1 MNSNKKMWN
10 SIKILME
17 KSFWGKSSSINS
29 LSLNLQAEVDEF
41 KQACKND
48 DSLNALEE
56 AADVLM
62 MILCMLH
69 HVTYKDDC
77 VVDEVIDRVIEKLYW
92 RYGNLYQNKNSWKEK
107 TELEQWD
114 QAKEIEHQMELMF
127 CVNNECTGLKKAGIE
142 NIRYESGRYWCK
154 LCGKEI
160 IPSSNT
166 VLFYR
171 DKKAVHYIKI
181 ICNSIVAYSEGND
194 KTAEALNIDHPD
206 AFHALCSQLLY
217 KNSEKNDILSVFIDY
232 VHRKYSISVLEIEKY
247 LCCIKEIR
255 NKMNTEGLM
264 EKYYNRICSGVYD
277 VKNFFEP
284 HEWKKIA
291 GDITNKTFDVAKSI
305 KRTSCFHARNW
316 DNQIIDKYL
325 LNYPKRKSKEIIE
338 CMTLIHYCGAKV
350 RDLTIE
356 ISNMYNC
363 VVKCQFCASGALPG
377 AVQYLEALDY
387 VKQLNTCLF
396 QSGID
401 PNNFDNFYV
410 SFAGIG
416 EPSVLYRNIAAGMVI
431 MRDLYP
437 HIQFNIA
444 TLGYQKECFSYWK
457 NLDLPIRTI
466 QIPLYHIEYDKLKK
480 IVPTIPQ
487 EYELS
492 KIIYEAIDYQSTHAR
507 CRIKINY
514 IPMKGI
520 NDSEADI
527 RQFANALELF
537 KDKIVIKISILN
549 YTKPAE
555 ENGYITPGVER
566 LKEIKGFFSNC
577 GFEAYVFGSERNTA
591 LGCGQLAQDNISGDA

>member
-1 MNSNKKMWN
+1 MDSNKKIWD
-10 SIKILME
+10 SIRILME
-17 KSFWGKSSSINS
+17 QSFWGKSASINS
-29 LSLNLQAEVDEF
+29 LSLNLQSEVNEF

-62 MILCMLH
+62 MILCMLYY
-69 HVTYKDDC
+69 VTDKDDC
-77 VVDEVIDRVIEKLYW
+77 VVEEMLGRVTEKLYW
-92 RYGNLYQNKNSWKEK
+92 RYGNLYQTKSRWEEK

-114 QAKEIEHQMELMF
+114 QAKEIEHRMELMF
-127 CVNNECTGLKKAGIE
+127 CVNSECTGFKRAGIE
-142 NIRYESGRYWCK
+142 NIRYEEGRYWCK

-181 ICNSIVAYSEGND
+181 VCNSIVAYSKGND

-206 AFHALCSQLLY
+206 AFHALCNQLLANNC
-217 KNSEKNDILSVFIDY
+217 KKNDNLSVFIDY
-232 VHRKYSISVLEIEKY
+232 VHRKYCVSFSEIEKFFY
-247 LCCIKEIR
+247 CIKEIQK
-255 NKMNTEGLM
+255 KMDTESLM
-264 EKYYNRICSGVYD
+264 EKYYKRICLEEYD
-277 VKNFFEP
+277 VKNNFEL
-284 HEWKKIA
+284 HEWEKITS
-291 GDITNKTFDVAKSI
+291 DIISKTFDVAKSI
-305 KRTSCFHARNW
+305 RRTSHFRARNW
-316 DNQIIDKYL
+316 DNQIVDKYL
-325 LNYPKRKSKEIIE
+325 LYYPNRKSKEIIE

-363 VVKCQFCASGALPG
+363 MVKCQFCASGALPG

-401 PNNFDNFYV
+401 PSNFDNFYV

-416 EPSVLYRNIAAGMVI
+416 EPSVLYKNIAAGMVI
-431 MRDLYP
+431 MHDLYP
-437 HIQFNIA
+437 QIQFNIA
-444 TLGYQKECFSYWK
+444 TSGYQKECFSYWK
-457 NLDLPIRTI
+457 KLDLPIRTL
-466 QIPLYHIEYDKLKK
+466 QIPLYHIEYEKLKK

-487 EYELS
+487 EYEFS
-492 KIIYEAIDYQSTHAR
+492 KIIYEAINYQSAHTM

-527 RQFANALELF
+527 QQFATILEPF
-537 KDKIVIKISILN
+537 KAKIAIKISVLN

-555 ENGYITPGVER
+555 KNGYTTPGVER
-566 LKEIKGFFSNC
+566 LKEIKTFFSNC

-591 LGCGQLAQDNISGDA
+591 LGCGQLAQDNISGDV